1 MGSLDVIKMDEAE
14 KNKDMNNNF
23 SDKIILVLDIG
34 TTNLKTSIYD
44 DNLKSLHYCSSK
56 VIFFNIFFL
65 FYELFFIF
73 YKLFY
78 RLKFYTHV
86 KVFLK

>member
-1 MGSLDVIKMDEAE
+1 MGSIDVIKMNVAQ

-44 DNLKSLHYCSSK
+44 ENLKSLYYCSSK
-56 VIFFNIFFL
+56 VFFFL
-65 FYELFFIF
+65 VKRIIEIFSDFFIS
-73 YKLFY
+73 
-78 RLKFYTHV
+78 
-86 KVFLK
+86 